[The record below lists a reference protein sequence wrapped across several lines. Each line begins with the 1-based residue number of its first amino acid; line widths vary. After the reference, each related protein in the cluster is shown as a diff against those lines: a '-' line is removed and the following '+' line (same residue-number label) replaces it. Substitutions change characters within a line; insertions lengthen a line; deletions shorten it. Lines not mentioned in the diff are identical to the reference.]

1 MNWANVALGIC
12 ALANVGCLIIDICI
26 DDWSTAT
33 FNGVVAIY
41 CVYVLVRRIRNG

>member
-1 MNWANVALGIC
+1 MNWANVALGTG
-12 ALANVGCLIIDICI
+12 ALVNVGCSIMNVYTH
-26 DDWSTAT
+26 DWSTAT